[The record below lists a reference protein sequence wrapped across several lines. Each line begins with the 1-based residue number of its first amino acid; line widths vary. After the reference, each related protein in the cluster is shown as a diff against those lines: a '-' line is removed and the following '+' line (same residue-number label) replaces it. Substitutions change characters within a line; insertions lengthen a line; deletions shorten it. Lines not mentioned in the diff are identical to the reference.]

1 MHNGEKSNK
10 CDQCD
15 FALIQADDLK
25 RLTWRME
32 TQLECWKQF
41 YIVMDIV

>member
-1 MHNGEKSNK
+1 
-10 CDQCD
+10 
-15 FALIQADDLK
+15 LK